1 MEPPLRDQGQEKRYP
16 PTLLLTILL
25 CAVPVGECSTMKIFS
40 VLALVAA
47 WTTVGLAEEA
57 TTAVPVRAVRGMGDA
72 KTFPPCCC
80 IGHVRAMSG
89 GFRGNGVSLLVGM
102 VAHLTYCE
110 PNRA

>member
-1 MEPPLRDQGQEKRYP
+1 M
-16 PTLLLTILL
+16 LL
-25 CAVPVGECSTMKIFS
+25 CDVPVGECSTMKIFS

-80 IGHVRAMSG
+80 IGHVRAMSVPC
-89 GFRGNGVSLLVGM
+89 RGASVAMGCRCWLVW
-102 VAHLTYCE
+102 
-110 PNRA
+110 